1 MATGFDTQ
9 PKWFASSHIMLSD
22 CIRED
27 AGVMEIHQAKR
38 LVVFTVGQC
47 VSLHEIQWIFWV
59 FPSVHSAWLSDQE
72 IQWRFVFHVIGIV
85 YVFVLRSIW
94 VWHSTEIH
102 SHAKEI
108 VPPPNSSSWN
118 FGFAHSWSL
127 YYVDEINSL
136 LTHFKSNHYIIMN
149 AQIALV
155 RLNHHGTWWCDIV
168 DQWFIKIKR
177 LYFDILFFCFMFC
190 FLKNVGRTISSWTQI
205 MKKKK
210 R

>member
-9 PKWFASSHIMLSD
+9 PKWFASSHLMLAN

-94 VWHSTEIH
+94 VWQHVDIPAHKCHYNQVNMSTD
-102 SHAKEI
+102 
-108 VPPPNSSSWN
+108 SSVELQLAMAW
-118 FGFAHSWSL
+118 GVL
-127 YYVDEINSL
+127 MY
-136 LTHFKSNHYIIMN
+136 LTHEQSLKSVSVWLTVIVVLFISVCLINTII
-149 AQIALV
+149 LV
-155 RLNHHGTWWCDIV
+155 LLVH
-168 DQWFIKIKR
+168 
-177 LYFDILFFCFMFC
+177 
-190 FLKNVGRTISSWTQI
+190 
-205 MKKKK
+205 
-210 R
+210 